1 MLKKIYKN
9 TLNYIKE
16 NYKVLLF
23 LVLFIFLFTF
33 ELPYYVNATGGT
45 IDTIKRVKVEDSY
58 KVEGSFNMAYV
69 NEIKATIPTY
79 LISLF
84 NDKWDLVKEEDMTYG
99 DMTIDEVMTYG
110 RISMKESNKDAIKIA
125 YEKAGIDVKEYNK
138 KTVMIFRYEEAD
150 TDLVVGDVITE
161 IDGEKVKDFE
171 SLTNKM
177 KEYKVGDRI
186 TLKVTNDDKKYERYA
201 NIVEIDGEPK
211 IGILLKE
218 TRDIKTKPECELFYT
233 KSESGASGGLMTALT
248 IYNYLVKEDITGG
261 LDIAGTGT
269 IEPDGSVGEISGIKY
284 KLAGVVKEKMD
295 IFIVPAG
302 ENYKEA
308 LKEKEKH
315 NYDIK
320 IVPVSTFEEAL
331 TYLENNVMKK
341 SKWFLFYEFDKL
353 ITIRTK
359 KDGYT
364 AEDILK
370 SMFGEDIEYTYLNS
384 ESKEKTKV
392 LK

>member
-138 KTVMIFRYEEAD
+138 KTVMIFRYEQ
-150 TDLVVGDVITE
+150 
-161 IDGEKVKDFE
+161 
-171 SLTNKM
+171 NQ
-177 KEYKVGDRI
+177 R
-186 TLKVTNDDKKYERYA
+186 
-201 NIVEIDGEPK
+201 
-211 IGILLKE
+211 
-218 TRDIKTKPECELFYT
+218 
-233 KSESGASGGLMTALT
+233 
-248 IYNYLVKEDITGG
+248 
-261 LDIAGTGT
+261 
-269 IEPDGSVGEISGIKY
+269 
-284 KLAGVVKEKMD
+284 
-295 IFIVPAG
+295 
-302 ENYKEA
+302 
-308 LKEKEKH
+308 
-315 NYDIK
+315 
-320 IVPVSTFEEAL
+320 
-331 TYLENNVMKK
+331 
-341 SKWFLFYEFDKL
+341 FLW
-353 ITIRTK
+353 
-359 KDGYT
+359 
-364 AEDILK
+364 
-370 SMFGEDIEYTYLNS
+370 
-384 ESKEKTKV
+384 
-392 LK
+392 